1 MSIRREISITC
12 PECKKE
18 HPFIMWESIN
28 TAIDPEM
35 RSTVKDRSAFLF
47 TCPTCG
53 TKNYI
58 NYGFLYHQME
68 DQIMI
73 HYANT
78 DENEKEIY
86 KALYEDN
93 TDNMMEEFR
102 KADYLIR
109 IVRSQNE
116 LREKIF
122 IFDEGL
128 DDRIIEVYKLL
139 VFVSIHDDHPEWTDV
154 KILFS
159 ADNENKSFTIFVD
172 GKPIGSVNFSDELY
186 NSLCEKHLA
195 ALPDMRS
202 DIPFIGISRAMEIMG
217 MKK

>member
-12 PECKKE
+12 PECQKE

-28 TAIDPEM
+28 TAIDPKM
-35 RSTVKDRSAFLF
+35 RSAVKDRSAFLF

-58 NYGFLYHQME
+58 DYGFLYHQME

-93 TDNMMEEFR
+93 TDNTS
-102 KADYLIR
+102 
-109 IVRSQNE
+109 IV
-116 LREKIF
+116 
-122 IFDEGL
+122 
-128 DDRIIEVYKLL
+128 VL
-139 VFVSIHDDHPEWTDV
+139 VVV
-154 KILFS
+154 L
-159 ADNENKSFTIFVD
+159 
-172 GKPIGSVNFSDELY
+172 
-186 NSLCEKHLA
+186 
-195 ALPDMRS
+195 
-202 DIPFIGISRAMEIMG
+202 
-217 MKK
+217 